1 MKRLVVTIIAGF
13 ITLLFTMP
21 VAAQNQAIA
30 YVNFVN
36 NRPNC
41 SGIGDLEVG
50 VQGTEGYLTVT
61 ADTVIERQINQ
72 SGHQNVPVF
81 GANSVVNG
89 ALRVG
94 VKYGPTRESGAWFNR
109 IYWFD
114 CFTGMYSDT
123 SITANDDVRVEVVEN
138 KAKEILRNRH
148 SVHPD
153 DDRAVGSLV
162 APVNGYFHKD
172 PCPQFFSNALKDEH
186 IGVDRHTDG

>member
-81 GANSVVNG
+81 SANSVVNG
-89 ALRVG
+89 A
-94 VKYGPTRESGAWFNR
+94 
-109 IYWFD
+109 
-114 CFTGMYSDT
+114 
-123 SITANDDVRVEVVEN
+123 
-138 KAKEILRNRH
+138 
-148 SVHPD
+148 
-153 DDRAVGSLV
+153 
-162 APVNGYFHKD
+162 
-172 PCPQFFSNALKDEH
+172 
-186 IGVDRHTDG
+186 